1 MGQETFSVKCDK
13 LVISRGVDV
22 QWTKF
27 RNKKLNQKANELVV
41 VESGFRN
48 SKHNEDPSS
57 SPYHYGYPMLFKSS
71 LYTTSLL

>member
-1 MGQETFSVKCDK
+1 MRLRGFLEQETFSVKCDK
-13 LVISRGVDV
+13 LVISGGVDI

-48 SKHNEDPSS
+48 SNHW
-57 SPYHYGYPMLFKSS
+57 
-71 LYTTSLL
+71 LLNH

>member
-13 LVISRGVDV
+13 LVISCGVDV

-41 VESGFRN
+41 VESEFRN
-48 SKHNEDPSS
+48 SNHW
-57 SPYHYGYPMLFKSS
+57 
-71 LYTTSLL
+71 LLNH